1 MHRSPQ
7 HNLFSWFS
15 DEQEKK
21 PFITLIKKTLTFDS
35 QADRQTFHPCN
46 CETERKGIASVP
58 IPTRLAF
65 SVTQFQNPASCQ
77 CRAHQTKFCSA
88 S

>member
-1 MHRSPQ
+1 M
-7 HNLFSWFS
+7 N
-15 DEQEKK
+15 KK
-21 PFITLIKKTLTFDS
+21 KALYYPHKKTLTFDS

-65 SVTQFQNPASCQ
+65 SVTQFQNPAS
-77 CRAHQTKFCSA
+77 
-88 S
+88 